1 MREGLIVEVPENF
14 ANKSGDYDLI
24 IRQTDYTSVSEA
36 DSEITEISCLL
47 SLASR

>member
-24 IRQTDYTSVSEA
+24 IRQTDLHKCVRGGLG
-36 DSEITEISCLL
+36 DNGDFL
-47 SLASR
+47 SAQPGF